1 MCLLALLKRYW
12 KELLKPNLKHTIAL
26 TGNVHHDDI
35 QVNLEKAMAW
45 SLQTKIDFASKN
57 LTYDKQFKFS
67 QIASVDPCYKKVVD
81 LIGDTNLPLNM
92 VERSTK
98 EFLLKEIIN
107 NPLRLNKR
115 NDDYYVIG
123 GLATYTL
130 LQNKL
135 TDIEKETLELPVLI
149 IEQIQNKSLWMIT
162 ELIGPLL
169 RIPAHKGL
177 FIYIYLISKTIA
189 GLDKYFEDIKPEN
202 SIFLIGAK
210 ITNQITQTIKAINKA
225 GKKTWIRKNI
235 NKWMK

>member
-67 QIASVDPCYKKVVD
+67 QIAGVDPCYKKVVD